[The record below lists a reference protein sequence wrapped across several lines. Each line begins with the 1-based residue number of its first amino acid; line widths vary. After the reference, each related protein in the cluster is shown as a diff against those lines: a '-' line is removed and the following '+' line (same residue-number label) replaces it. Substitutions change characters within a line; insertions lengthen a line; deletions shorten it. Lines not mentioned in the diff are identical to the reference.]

1 MQRHATKRGTRKKT
15 TRVQS
20 RKTTTLRAKYITNY
34 QTPEAVVKTILDKII
49 NLSIRQSTINKINNQ
64 LKSYCFE
71 YIQNQ
76 IEPLFEEKY
85 INYSRPN
92 NNTDTLFWKTKIPVE
107 NQWVEV
113 KEPETLPSD
122 RFEGAFTRIKE
133 LESKNKKITI
143 DQIKEGLENDILLNN
158 TTEKEASEE
167 ENEKTENNKQ
177 IKKKLILTEKT
188 EKKNNNKE
196 EEEKTLNKNK
206 IQIPQTNIKK
216 PNKKIQMVNFPSLDI
231 PDIEKE
237 FMHEVYDPPNI
248 DKLRK
253 EREEEIKKKERE
265 KKIQIDALKMA
276 KKKDDSEKINKKIK
290 PLDSNKYTFDSNGQI
305 MSFKQ
310 YKLDNL
316 TKDFTF
322 IKNSIKEHDR
332 IKPLKK
338 KKISIKKDQIIK
350 ITEEVIKNPNN
361 EDEENKEKSQTEKI
375 KDKKDRVIPSGSNF
389 QIILPNIGV
398 VIKENQKIKEGGREF
413 NKYFNKYSIHDY
425 DKILNEYVPLQNKT
439 QMRSKMEALNLTTSN
454 NLKKKM
460 SESVDNTRT
469 IASQNNFNNIN
480 KTFIY
485 NNDNLNTNN
494 PLLSTNDNIQI
505 TINDPDNNNNIV
517 NTSPYLK
524 TSINSFN
531 TNTNNYNPLMTS
543 LNLKS
548 AFMNYSQGKK
558 GINFNSSI
566 TMKKPGSTSLKLEIE
581 NMQDLKNDRA
591 YYESQNIKQKNIF
604 GKNFMKNYKIALIK
618 QPGNNSLSP
627 FNKTILTD
635 TNWGNQ
641 TGQKGQQ
648 KENIVFARHHTK
660 QQALR
665 ELGSNILSGI
675 KIKLPR
681 DRKVEIN
688 K

>member
-338 KKISIKKDQIIK
+338 K
-350 ITEEVIKNPNN
+350 E
-361 EDEENKEKSQTEKI
+361 
-375 KDKKDRVIPSGSNF
+375 
-389 QIILPNIGV
+389 
-398 VIKENQKIKEGGREF
+398 
-413 NKYFNKYSIHDY
+413 
-425 DKILNEYVPLQNKT
+425 
-439 QMRSKMEALNLTTSN
+439 
-454 NLKKKM
+454 
-460 SESVDNTRT
+460 
-469 IASQNNFNNIN
+469 NIN
-480 KTFIY
+480 
-485 NNDNLNTNN
+485 
-494 PLLSTNDNIQI
+494 
-505 TINDPDNNNNIV
+505 
-517 NTSPYLK
+517 
-524 TSINSFN
+524 
-531 TNTNNYNPLMTS
+531 
-543 LNLKS
+543 
-548 AFMNYSQGKK
+548 
-558 GINFNSSI
+558 
-566 TMKKPGSTSLKLEIE
+566 
-581 NMQDLKNDRA
+581 
-591 YYESQNIKQKNIF
+591 
-604 GKNFMKNYKIALIK
+604 
-618 QPGNNSLSP
+618 
-627 FNKTILTD
+627 
-635 TNWGNQ
+635 
-641 TGQKGQQ
+641 
-648 KENIVFARHHTK
+648 
-660 QQALR
+660 
-665 ELGSNILSGI
+665 
-675 KIKLPR
+675 
-681 DRKVEIN
+681 
-688 K
+688 

>member
-505 TINDPDNNNNIV
+505 TINDPDNNNKIV